1 MPSNNQARF
10 AFASSGIAQ
19 GLINNG
25 ISYFLLLYYSQVLGL
40 TSALAGLALMSALII
55 DAVSDP
61 LIGQWSDRLHHR
73 LGRRHPFL
81 YVSIVPVSISYYLLW
96 AAPELSQTG
105 LFIYLLIMVV
115 TLRISLTA
123 HVVPFNALL
132 PELHQTMKSAQC

>member
-1 MPSNNQARF
+1 MPSNNRARL

-40 TSALAGLALMSALII
+40 ESALAGLALMIALVF

-73 LGRRHPFL
+73 LGRRHSVL
-81 YVSIVPVSISYYLLW
+81 YVSLVPVSISY
-96 AAPELSQTG
+96 
-105 LFIYLLIMVV
+105 
-115 TLRISLTA
+115 
-123 HVVPFNALL
+123 
-132 PELHQTMKSAQC
+132 